1 MNKKIEICCEIVA
14 DIKLLYFSW
23 TQIIEILKKDVQY
36 IYRVRLMYALRA
48 HVKPSIFGNIFSKI
62 EKTVN
67 TFSISKKMF
76 LKMDDLIKSIYI
88 L

>member
-1 MNKKIEICCEIVA
+1 MCA
-14 DIKLLYFSW
+14 
-23 TQIIEILKKDVQY
+23 LK
-36 IYRVRLMYALRA
+36 A
-48 HVKPSIFGNIFSKI
+48 HFKQFLFKNIFSKI

-67 TFSISKKMF
+67 TFSISEKMF

>member
-1 MNKKIEICCEIVA
+1 M
-14 DIKLLYFSW
+14 
-23 TQIIEILKKDVQY
+23 
-36 IYRVRLMYALRA
+36 VRLMCVLR
-48 HVKPSIFGNIFSKI
+48 VYIKPFIFGNIFSEI

-76 LKMDDLIKSIYI
+76 LKMDDLTKSIYI

>member
-1 MNKKIEICCEIVA
+1 MC
-14 DIKLLYFSW
+14 
-23 TQIIEILKKDVQY
+23 
-36 IYRVRLMYALRA
+36 ALRA

-67 TFSISKKMF
+67 TFSISEKMF
-76 LKMDDLIKSIYI
+76 LKMDDLTKSIYI